1 MSLKNK
7 VVRVVSTIVI
17 ATMAV
22 GTVAVGSLMVGR
34 KIEKNKNLR
43 KDVES
48 SYSLILKTLNR
59 KHQEKVTGIENVET
73 EAVSETEG
81 VVKVYA
87 TAETSRGYEYDCSF
101 SFTGDVK
108 KVESIDEKACEL
120 YTERAEQLTQTGEDI
135 EGKKVM
141 RELLAYIDEIA
152 DFVEEYEDTC
162 SYQSETAEKEKI
174 TSTIK
179 NENGEDV
186 SVEYTGNGVFYRSYD
201 FLAGQGLSKKEE
213 ADEYF
218 AKIEDFYKDT
228 ERKYDNY
235 VSYDFNNATATV
247 STDLLGTSFVM
258 TIDISKALSSTKTDE
273 MKKQAKEYVVHFLET
288 GENVEEVVKKV
299 DVISVYSKS
308 AWTCINNN
316 VDAKLTYE
324 AANEV

>member
-7 VVRVVSTIVI
+7 VVRVVSTIVM

-48 SYSLILKTLNR
+48 SYSLILKILNR

-73 EAVSETEG
+73 EVVSETEG

-120 YTERAEQLTQTGEDI
+120 YEERAEQLTKTGEDL
-135 EGKKVM
+135 EGSKVM
-141 RELLAYIDEIA
+141 QELLAYIDEIA
-152 DFVEEYEDTC
+152 DFVEEYDDTC
-162 SYQSETAEKEKI
+162 TYKSEAAQKEKI
-174 TSTIK
+174 TSKTT
-179 NENGEDV
+179 NEKGEEV
-186 SVEYTGNGVFYRSYD
+186 VVEYTGSGVFDRSFDY
-201 FLAGQGLSKKEE
+201 LSTAETLDLYNKVKEIYN
-213 ADEYF
+213 DKNYQ
-218 AKIEDFYKDT
+218 YK
-228 ERKYDNY
+228 NY
-235 VSYDFNNATATV
+235 ISIDLNSLSATV
-247 STDLLGTSFVM
+247 STELAGTSFFM
-258 TIDISKALSSTKTDE
+258 TLDISEGISSTKTEE
-273 MKKQAKEYVVHFLET
+273 MKEQAMKYVLDFLT
-288 GENVEEVVKKV
+288 MSKVEAAQHWKIIKKV
-299 DVISVYSKS
+299 DTISVYSKS

-324 AANEV
+324 PANEV